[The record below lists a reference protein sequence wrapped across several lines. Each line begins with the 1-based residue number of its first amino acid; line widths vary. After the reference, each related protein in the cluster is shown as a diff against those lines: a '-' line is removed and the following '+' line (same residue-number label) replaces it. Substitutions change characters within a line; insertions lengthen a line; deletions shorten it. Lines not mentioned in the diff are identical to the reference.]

1 MAPGCTRAH
10 TDQQTA
16 KPQKR
21 KQRAAH
27 PPPGWRA
34 DGRLLHE
41 HRHRRSKRIF
51 ACHLRCRGQ
60 HGAGEGGHRQQAH
73 THKHTTAVT
82 KMMAGARQQQ
92 HHHHPTTRA
101 PSQSS
106 VSVNGTQTTRAVRKV
121 ARLRFVRER
130 GAGWRAWRW
139 GRGSDWQLARANHQA
154 PPNRAGAHNLPCS
167 GGSQVTWLPCLVCAK
182 RGTMPEGGHPACRD
196 REGDAATEATE
207 ATGGDGWG
215 GCWYPGMMVGSWR
228 AQKQVGDI
236 VRNCSPNTVPN
247 TVFVICAQI
256 TKTVF
261 GGQART
267 DFCSDAEPTLRA
279 DPTKGVPRPTFC
291 SILFAEQVRTDPGH
305 IFRL

>member
-34 DGRLLHE
+34 DGHLLHE

-82 KMMAGARQQQ
+82 KTMAGARHHH

-106 VSVNGTQTTRAVRKV
+106 VSVNGTQTKRAVRKV

-139 GRGSDWQLARANHQA
+139 GRGSDWQLETANHQA
-154 PPNRAGAHNLPCS
+154 PPNRAAFTTCLAPGAHRS
-167 GGSQVTWLPCLVCAK
+167 
-182 RGTMPEGGHPACRD
+182 RGCRAWCVRRGASRRGHPACRD

-207 ATGGDGWG
+207 ATGGDGRG
-215 GCWYPGMMVGSWR
+215 AVG
-228 AQKQVGDI
+228 
-236 VRNCSPNTVPN
+236 
-247 TVFVICAQI
+247 
-256 TKTVF
+256 
-261 GGQART
+261 
-267 DFCSDAEPTLRA
+267 TL
-279 DPTKGVPRPTFC
+279 V
-291 SILFAEQVRTDPGH
+291 
-305 IFRL
+305 

>member
-60 HGAGEGGHRQQAH
+60 HGAREGGHRQQAH

-82 KMMAGARQQQ
+82 KTMAGARHHHHH

-121 ARLRFVRER
+121 TRLRFARER
-130 GAGWRAWRW
+130 GAGWGAWRW

-207 ATGGDGWG
+207 ATGGDGRG
-215 GCWYPGMMVGSWR
+215 GCWYPGMMVGGLKSRWATR
-228 AQKQVGDI
+228 
-236 VRNCSPNTVPN
+236 
-247 TVFVICAQI
+247 
-256 TKTVF
+256 TVF
-261 GGQART
+261 G
-267 DFCSDAEPTLRA
+267 S
-279 DPTKGVPRPTFC
+279 VPRTRF
-291 SILFAEQVRTDPGH
+291 RTR
-305 IFRL
+305 FL